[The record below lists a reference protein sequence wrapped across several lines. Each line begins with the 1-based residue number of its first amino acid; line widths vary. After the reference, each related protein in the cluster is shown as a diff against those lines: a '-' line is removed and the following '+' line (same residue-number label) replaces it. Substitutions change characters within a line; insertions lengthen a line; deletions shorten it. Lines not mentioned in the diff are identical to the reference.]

1 VLRFEDILDK
11 VAAYMPGADTDIIK
25 KAYVYSARVHQ
36 GQLRQS
42 GEPYFVH
49 PQEVAGILT
58 NLRMDVNSIAAGL
71 LHDTVEDTLTTL
83 DEVKKIFGE
92 EVATLVDGVTKIGQ
106 ISFSSSEEKQAENF
120 RKVFVAMAKD
130 IRVILIKLAD
140 RLHNMRTLD
149 SLDERRRAKIARE
162 TIDIYA
168 PLAHRLGIY
177 WMKSELEDL
186 AFRHTKSETYYRLA
200 KLVNKTRKARD
211 KFTEEMGR
219 LIEESLASEKL
230 KARGVGRAKHLY
242 SIFQKM
248 EHQNLT
254 FDQIFDIIGF
264 RIIVGSVKE
273 CYEALGIIHSRWK
286 PVPGRFKDYIAMPKA
301 NLYQS
306 LHTTVIGPNGERVE
320 IQIRTEDMHRVA
332 EEGIAAHWKYKE
344 GRVVQDKDEKAFSWL
359 RRLVEFQ
366 HEVVD
371 AGEFL
376 DTVRIDMFP
385 DDVYV
390 FTPKGDVRE
399 FPKGATAMDF
409 AYSIHTDV
417 GHHCVGARVNGRLVP
432 LRYELR
438 SGDTVEI
445 MTSSHRWPSKD
456 WLKSVVTS
464 RAKAKVRQWIK
475 KEERERSLALG
486 RELLEKEF
494 AKYGLNFSRITK
506 EETFPKVLSQLNYK
520 SLESLIASV
529 GYGKITPTPILR
541 KFFPQDQHIPK
552 EEPSALRK
560 IIRAVTGKPSEGILI
575 KGVEDV
581 LVRLCK
587 GCNPLP
593 GDSVIGFIT
602 RGRGVTV
609 HTTSCPK
616 ALEADPERRIEVQ
629 WSSTDGQV
637 RLAKIKVVCVDRPG
651 MLANITQSIAA
662 FHVNIQK
669 ASAKGIK
676 DQKAVN
682 IFELAVKNLA
692 HLKEVIR
699 SVEKVGGVISVER
712 V

>member
-1 VLRFEDILDK
+1 MLRFEDILEK

-83 DEVKKIFGE
+83 EEVKKIFGE

-506 EETFPKVLSQLNYK
+506 EETFPKILSQLNYK

>member
-1 VLRFEDILDK
+1 MLRFEDILEK

-83 DEVKKIFGE
+83 EEVKKIFGE

-320 IQIRTEDMHRVA
+320 IQI
-332 EEGIAAHWKYKE
+332 
-344 GRVVQDKDEKAFSWL
+344 L
-359 RRLVEFQ
+359 
-366 HEVVD
+366 
-371 AGEFL
+371 
-376 DTVRIDMFP
+376 
-385 DDVYV
+385 
-390 FTPKGDVRE
+390 
-399 FPKGATAMDF
+399 
-409 AYSIHTDV
+409 
-417 GHHCVGARVNGRLVP
+417 
-432 LRYELR
+432 
-438 SGDTVEI
+438 
-445 MTSSHRWPSKD
+445 
-456 WLKSVVTS
+456 
-464 RAKAKVRQWIK
+464 
-475 KEERERSLALG
+475 
-486 RELLEKEF
+486 
-494 AKYGLNFSRITK
+494 
-506 EETFPKVLSQLNYK
+506 
-520 SLESLIASV
+520 SLI
-529 GYGKITPTPILR
+529 
-541 KFFPQDQHIPK
+541 HI
-552 EEPSALRK
+552 
-560 IIRAVTGKPSEGILI
+560 
-575 KGVEDV
+575 
-581 LVRLCK
+581 
-587 GCNPLP
+587 
-593 GDSVIGFIT
+593 
-602 RGRGVTV
+602 
-609 HTTSCPK
+609 
-616 ALEADPERRIEVQ
+616 
-629 WSSTDGQV
+629 
-637 RLAKIKVVCVDRPG
+637 
-651 MLANITQSIAA
+651 
-662 FHVNIQK
+662 
-669 ASAKGIK
+669 
-676 DQKAVN
+676 
-682 IFELAVKNLA
+682 
-692 HLKEVIR
+692 
-699 SVEKVGGVISVER
+699 
-712 V
+712 

>member
-1 VLRFEDILDK
+1 
-11 VAAYMPGADTDIIK
+11 MPGADTDVIK

-49 PQEVAGILT
+49 PQEVSGILT
-58 NLRMDVNSIAAGL
+58 NLRMDANSVAAGL

-92 EVATLVDGVTKIGQ
+92 EVATLVDGVTKIGK

-149 SLDERRRAKIARE
+149 SLDEKRRAKIARE

-186 AFRHTKSETYYRLA
+186 AFRHMKSETYYRLA
-200 KLVNKTRKARD
+200 KLVNKTRKARE

-219 LIEESLASEKL
+219 LIEESLAGEKL
-230 KARGVGRAKHLY
+230 KARVVGRAKHLY
-242 SIFQKM
+242 GIFQKM
-248 EHQNLT
+248 ERQNLT

-320 IQIRTEDMHRVA
+320 IQIRTEDMHMVA

-344 GRVVQDKDEKAFSWL
+344 GRVVRDKDEKAYSWL

-399 FPKGATAMDF
+399 FPKGATVVDF

-464 RAKAKVRQWIK
+464 RSKAKVRQWIK

-494 AKYGLNFSRITK
+494 AKYGLNFSKVTK
-506 EETFPKVLSQLNYK
+506 EETFPKVLSQLNYN

-529 GYGKITPTPILR
+529 GYGKITPTPVLR
-541 KFFPQDQHIPK
+541 KFFPQDQHIPQ

-609 HTTSCPK
+609 HTVSCPK

-629 WSSTDGQV
+629 WSTTDGQV

-676 DQKAVN
+676 DQKAIN

>member
-1 VLRFEDILDK
+1 VLRFEDILEK

-83 DEVKKIFGE
+83 EEVKKIFGE

-506 EETFPKVLSQLNYK
+506 EETFPKILSQLNYK

>member
-1 VLRFEDILDK
+1 MLRFEDILDK